1 MLHPIAYS
9 GMRCAA
15 CLIVAAAIA
24 VGGAMPSHALDLFG
38 WFRERAPEPT
48 PTTLPYTLTVETT
61 DRSVER
67 IVRDVALLDRL
78 ANDPPTDGATL
89 ARRAEADLPR
99 IVDALWGNGYY
110 AARVTVSIAGQA
122 MTIAEPGTDRAAALA
137 DRFRGRALVPV
148 AISVAP
154 GPQYRFGAIELRDA
168 RASGRLADPIP
179 PRVIGI
185 GPGEPARTAAV
196 LAAAARVANWYR
208 DRGHPFVKVE
218 PSRPVVDHPAQSL
231 TLDLVVAPGPVANLG
246 PVTVTGA
253 PGVDPAVIRSFIYTE
268 PGDPYS
274 PAALAAIRK
283 SVSRIEAIGS
293 VKVVEATALDA
304 NGQLPLMVDVTER
317 ARRLLGASAR
327 YSTTDGPAVRGTFQH
342 RNLFGGAE
350 SIRFDAELFAATL
363 TRGERANREF
373 SIDDLGGRLR
383 VAFFKPA
390 LGGTRNDLLVNVV
403 TERERVDAYTS
414 RLSNGTVAI
423 RHRFTD
429 SFSIQGGI
437 EGEVGQSSDSRGQVT
452 YSLLGLP
459 LGLTYDSTDKPLDP
473 SRGFRITATAAPY
486 LGFKDAPRRFGT
498 ARITGSTYVALDED
512 GWTVLAGRLS
522 LGTILGGD
530 LDQIPS
536 SRRFYAGGGGSV
548 RGFSYKSLGP
558 KDALGRATGGLS
570 IVEASAEARIR
581 LTETIGIVPFVDA
594 GTAFSGRNF
603 NGGERLRFAV
613 GLGLRYFTP
622 IGPIRLDLAT
632 PLQRTRKERPV
643 ALYVSIGQAF

>member
-1 MLHPIAYS
+1 MHRIVCCGVRS
-9 GMRCAA
+9 AA
-15 CLIVAAAIA
+15 CLIVVTAA
-24 VGGAMPSHALDLFG
+24 VLCGATPSHAFDPFG
-38 WFRERAPEPT
+38 WFSERLPEPT
-48 PTTLPYTLTVETT
+48 PATLPYVLTVDGL
-61 DRSVER
+61 DRGIER
-67 IVRDVALLDRL
+67 IVRDAALLDRL
-78 ANDPPTDGATL
+78 ANDPPPDGATL

-99 IVDALWGNGYY
+99 IVDALWANGYY
-110 AARVTVSIAGQA
+110 AAQVTVTVAGQP
-122 MTIAEPGTDRAAALA
+122 MTISQPATDRAAGSA

-148 AISVAP
+148 AIAVVA
-154 GPQYRFGAIELRDA
+154 GPQYRFGSVALRDA
-168 RASGRLADPIP
+168 RSGGPLVDDIP
-179 PRVIGI
+179 ARVRGLD
-185 GPGEPARTAAV
+185 PGEPARTAAV
-196 LAAAARVANWYR
+196 LAASARVANWYR

-218 PSRPVVDHPAQSL
+218 PSRPVVDHPGQRL
-231 TLDLVVAPGPVANLG
+231 DLDLVVAPGPVASLG
-246 PVTVTGA
+246 PVSVSGA

-283 SVSRIEAIGS
+283 SVSRVEAIGS

-304 NGQLPLMVDVTER
+304 QGRLPLMVEVTER
-317 ARRLLGASAR
+317 PRRLLGASAR
-327 YSTTDGPAVRGTFQH
+327 YSTTDGPAIRGTFQH

-350 SIRFDAELFAATL
+350 SLRFDAELFAATL
-363 TRGERANREF
+363 TRGERANRDF

-390 LGGTRNDLLVNVV
+390 LGGTRNDLLVNVL
-403 TERERVDAYTS
+403 TERERVDAFTS
-414 RLSNGTVAI
+414 RLSNATVAV

-452 YSLLGLP
+452 YSLVGLP

-473 SRGFRITATAAPY
+473 TRGFRITATAAPY
-486 LGFKDAPRRFGT
+486 LGFKDAPPRFGIG
-498 ARITGSTYVALDED
+498 RVTGSTYVALDED

-522 LGTILGGD
+522 LGSVVGGD

-536 SRRFYAGGGGSV
+536 ARRFYAGGGGSV

-558 KDALGRATGGLS
+558 RDALGRATGGLS
-570 IVEASAEARIR
+570 IFEASAEARIR
-581 LTETIGIVPFVDA
+581 IDETIGIVPFVDA
-594 GTAFSGRNF
+594 GTAFSGRAF
-603 NGGERLRFAV
+603 NGGEKMRFAV

-622 IGPIRLDLAT
+622 IGPIRVDVAT